1 MKVELL
7 TYTPEPEKTIAAA
20 ARLCYSSKGVLEL
33 KDNLGEEET
42 AQFLKE
48 LIERGHLS
56 PLEHAS
62 FTFAIEGVSR
72 ALSHQMVRHRIASY
86 SQKSQRYVNE
96 QNFKYV
102 IPLSIK
108 KNKEAETLF
117 IQQMEEIRQAYLK
130 LSEVVPK
137 EDARYVL
144 PNACQTQ
151 FVATYNARSLLNFF
165 SLRCCRRAQWEIR
178 SLAWRM
184 LHLVRKVAPGL
195 FLYAGPNCKVFGVCY
210 EGPFSCGRAE
220 VVVKR
225 GEKN

>member
-20 ARLCYSSKGVLEL
+20 AKLCYSSSDVLEL
-33 KDNLGEEET
+33 KDNLGDKET
-42 AQFLKE
+42 TQFLKE

-96 QNFKYV
+96 QNFEYV
-102 IPLSIK
+102 IPPSIK

-130 LSEVVPK
+130 LSKAVPK

-151 FVATYNARSLLNFF
+151 FVATYNARSLFNFF

-184 LHLVRKVAPGL
+184 LRLVRKVAPGL

-210 EGPFSCGRAE
+210 EGPFSCGRTGA
-220 VVVKR
+220 VVKR
-225 GEKN
+225 GEKK